1 MGVLI
6 ARRRAVK
13 SNSYMVE
20 VDPLIESLYR
30 WSDIS
35 GVLLMGIIGGTMA
48 RKRGYDIIG
57 FFFIAM
63 FSSLGGGMVR
73 DVLINR
79 GTVAAMSQPEYLYLA
94 FAGALIARFVYF
106 KGKTWDY
113 LQAHGDAVVSGLWV
127 ATGAVKA
134 ITYGLPLIPCIM
146 MGVFTA
152 TGGSMIRDIVMG
164 REPSVFGDNQPTV
177 IPAVAC
183 AIIVLVGHHYDMMA
197 VGMII
202 GPLVSIFLA
211 LLGIWAGWRV
221 PAYQEWAPIND
232 TAAQVKVL
240 AKKAE
245 NKSRAVGRRLE
256 PHRVRS
262 WRHRQMEAALQRR
275 IEKEVRSGK
284 RRKEA
289 AAEASEFMESFESD
303 VDQLSVQ
310 TAESENTD
318 FGVDLSGDSYEAE
331 EQASHEESQRL
342 LDTILEDDKLT
353 DELIDR
359 LMKRYNSRD

>member
-1 MGVLI
+1 
-6 ARRRAVK
+6 
-13 SNSYMVE
+13 
-20 VDPLIESLYR
+20 
-30 WSDIS
+30 
-35 GVLLMGIIGGTMA
+35 
-48 RKRGYDIIG
+48 
-57 FFFIAM
+57 
-63 FSSLGGGMVR
+63 
-73 DVLINR
+73 
-79 GTVAAMSQPEYLYLA
+79 
-94 FAGALIARFVYF
+94 
-106 KGKTWDY
+106 
-113 LQAHGDAVVSGLWV
+113 
-127 ATGAVKA
+127 
-134 ITYGLPLIPCIM
+134 
-146 MGVFTA
+146 
-152 TGGSMIRDIVMG
+152 
-164 REPSVFGDNQPTV
+164 
-177 IPAVAC
+177 
-183 AIIVLVGHHYDMMA
+183 MMA
-197 VGMII
+197 VGMVV

-221 PAYQEWAPIND
+221 PAYQEWAPLND

-256 PHRVRS
+256 PHRVRA

-303 VDQLSVQ
+303 VDQLSAQ
-310 TAESENTD
+310 TAETENTD
-318 FGVDLSGDSYEAE
+318 IGVDLSGDSYEAE